1 MIRKILIGLALLIVV
16 FLVVAAF
23 QPSDFRVARS
33 ISIAAPPA
41 AIFPRVND
49 FHQWVAWS
57 PWEKLDPEMK
67 RTYEGPSAGSG
78 ASYGWVGNN
87 KVGEGRA
94 TIVESRPNELIRI
107 KLDFVKPFAS
117 TSLAEY
123 TFRAEGNQTT
133 VTWSMAGEKNFA
145 TKAIC
150 LIVSMDKMVGGDF
163 EKGLADLKK
172 VSEAGAKK

>member
-1 MIRKILIGLALLIVV
+1 MIRKILIGLALVLVV

-23 QPSDFRVARS
+23 QPPDFRVARS
-33 ISIAAPPA
+33 VSIAAPPA
-41 AIFPRVND
+41 AIFPHVND

-67 RTYEGPSAGSG
+67 RSYAGPTAGNG
-78 ASYGWVGNN
+78 TIYGWVGNS

-94 TIVESRPNELIRI
+94 TIVESRPHELIRI
-107 KLDFVKPFAS
+107 KLDFVKPFAA
-117 TSLAEY
+117 TNFAEY
-123 TFRAEGNQTT
+123 AFRPEGNQTT
-133 VTWSMAGEKNFA
+133 VTWSMAGRKNFV

-172 VSEAGAKK
+172 VSETAAKN